1 MLDGEIR
8 RRIVYGDEDALAEVY
23 DSYARLVYVVAL
35 RVIRDHSA
43 AEDVTQEVFA
53 HLWDRPLSFDPG
65 RGSLRGWLTM
75 LAHRRAVDRVR
86 TEQRH
91 RNLANNPRLAE
102 PELSGD
108 PAEFVLEAA
117 TVEQVRAALAAL
129 PDRTREPL
137 ELAYLQGQTYRQVA
151 LTLGIPEGTA
161 KSRLRLGLRQLA
173 MALGAGA

>member
-1 MLDGEIR
+1 MLDGEIH

-23 DSYARLVYVVAL
+23 DSYARLVYSVAL

-43 AEDVTQEVFA
+43 AEDVTQEVFVA
-53 HLWDRPLSFDPG
+53 LWDRPLSFDPE
-65 RGSLRGWLTM
+65 RGSLRGWLGM

-91 RNLANNPRLAE
+91 RNMANDPRLAE
-102 PELSGD
+102 PALADD
-108 PAEFVLEAA
+108 PAESVLEAA
-117 TVEQVRAALAAL
+117 TAEQVRAALAAL

-137 ELAYLQGQTYRQVA
+137 ELAYLHGQSYRQVA
-151 LTLGIPEGTA
+151 VTLGIPEGTA

-173 MALGAGA
+173 VALGAQA